1 MRCLLIYDI
10 THDGVRNKVA
20 DACLDYGLER
30 IQYSAFLGELS
41 RIHQWELLLQIK
53 RRVGKHDANVQ
64 LIPLDEKS
72 WAGRRV
78 IEQKQ
83 KPQVEGSEQPPE
95 TPPHFNHSALSN

>member
-10 THDGVRNKVA
+10 SHDGVRAKVA

-41 RIHQWELLLQIK
+41 RIHQRELLLQIK

-64 LIPLDEKS
+64 LIPVDEKS

-83 KPQVEGSEQPPE
+83 KEKADDTLVVRGD
-95 TPPHFNHSALSN
+95 

>member
-10 THDGVRNKVA
+10 THDGVRTKVA

-41 RIHQWELLLQIK
+41 RIHQRELLLQIK

-78 IEQKQ
+78 IEQKN
-83 KPQVEGSEQPPE
+83 KEQA
-95 TPPHFNHSALSN
+95 HDHLDGRSN